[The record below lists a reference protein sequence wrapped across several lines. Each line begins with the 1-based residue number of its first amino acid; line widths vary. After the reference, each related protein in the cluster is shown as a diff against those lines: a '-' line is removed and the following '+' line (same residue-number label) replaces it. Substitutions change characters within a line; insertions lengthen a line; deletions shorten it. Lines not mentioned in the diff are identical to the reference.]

1 MQRIY
6 MDYASTTPVAPE
18 VAEAMLPWINTYF
31 GNPSS
36 QYEEGRK
43 ARKAVEAARLQVA
56 QAIGA
61 DPKEIYFTSCGSE
74 SDNWALK
81 GVAFRNREKGNH
93 IIVSSIEHHAVLNT
107 CRFLERE
114 GFEVTY
120 LPVDA
125 EGVVDLDALEK
136 AIKDTTILV
145 SIMMANNEIGTL
157 QPMEAIADMVK
168 PRGIIL
174 HTDAVQAFGSLPV
187 NVKKMNVD
195 MLSLSGHK
203 VYGPKGIGALYLRK
217 GVPIANLIDGGNQ
230 ENKRRAGTE
239 NVANIVGLG
248 QAAALTASQLDEDT
262 TRLIRLRDQ
271 LIEGILSHIPQSRL
285 TGHPSSRLPG
295 NASFCFDFLDAQAI
309 LTNLDMDGIAASS
322 GSACTAGAIETSH
335 VLEAIGLPESI
346 SRGAVRFS
354 LGRYTTEE
362 EVVQVIE
369 KMTSITERLRRI
381 AGN

>member
-43 ARKAVEAARLQVA
+43 ARKTVEAARLQVA

>member
-125 EGVVDLDALEK
+125 EGVVDLDA
-136 AIKDTTILV
+136 
-145 SIMMANNEIGTL
+145 
-157 QPMEAIADMVK
+157 
-168 PRGIIL
+168 
-174 HTDAVQAFGSLPV
+174 
-187 NVKKMNVD
+187 
-195 MLSLSGHK
+195 
-203 VYGPKGIGALYLRK
+203 
-217 GVPIANLIDGGNQ
+217 
-230 ENKRRAGTE
+230 
-239 NVANIVGLG
+239 
-248 QAAALTASQLDEDT
+248 
-262 TRLIRLRDQ
+262 
-271 LIEGILSHIPQSRL
+271 
-285 TGHPSSRLPG
+285 
-295 NASFCFDFLDAQAI
+295 
-309 LTNLDMDGIAASS
+309 
-322 GSACTAGAIETSH
+322 
-335 VLEAIGLPESI
+335 
-346 SRGAVRFS
+346 
-354 LGRYTTEE
+354 
-362 EVVQVIE
+362 
-369 KMTSITERLRRI
+369 
-381 AGN
+381 